1 MDSNCFGA
9 LFGGLCSNLPDCM
22 AQAQVAS
29 MTVSREKAELRVGL
43 RMASIAP
50 KARLYEVQK
59 QLCEKLRLKKCV
71 LSPQYDV
78 SLLDGSYIEQV
89 VEELRH
95 RNCLVNGFLDGVS
108 ADYQGGVMQIHL
120 KRGGLALLQS
130 AGSDRRIREIL
141 RQEFG
146 ADIEVVFDGVTELEE
161 YSKEFTCR
169 LIRILWR
176 WSPDVRSRKSRFRWI
191 LLMRR
196 VVKSLFGAIFS
207 QWTAENLGMVPR

>member
-1 MDSNCFGA
+1 MHRS
-9 LFGGLCSNLPDCM
+9 
-22 AQAQVAS
+22 
-29 MTVSREKAELRVGL
+29 
-43 RMASIAP
+43 
-50 KARLYEVQK
+50 RLYEVQK

-161 YSKEFTCR
+161 YSKEFTQSAEENR
-169 LIRILWR
+169 QKI
-176 WSPDVRSRKSRFRWI
+176 
-191 LLMRR
+191 
-196 VVKSLFGAIFS
+196 VKIQQEKQQAVQEKKAAPVKCQTIAFDTGDLPFDKDSLGGGHRTCDQGKAGFVGFY
-207 QWTAENLGMVPR
+207 

>member
-161 YSKEFTCR
+161 YSKEFTQSAEENR
-169 LIRILWR
+169 QKIQTFWKN
-176 WSPDVRSRKSRFRWI
+176 WAS
-191 LLMRR
+191 LMR
-196 VVKSLFGAIFS
+196 
-207 QWTAENLGMVPR
+207 

>member
-95 RNCLVNGFLDGVS
+95 RNC
-108 ADYQGGVMQIHL
+108 
-120 KRGGLALLQS
+120 
-130 AGSDRRIREIL
+130 
-141 RQEFG
+141 
-146 ADIEVVFDGVTELEE
+146 
-161 YSKEFTCR
+161 
-169 LIRILWR
+169 
-176 WSPDVRSRKSRFRWI
+176 
-191 LLMRR
+191 
-196 VVKSLFGAIFS
+196 
-207 QWTAENLGMVPR
+207 

>member
-1 MDSNCFGA
+1 MCIRDS
-9 LFGGLCSNLPDCM
+9 
-22 AQAQVAS
+22 
-29 MTVSREKAELRVGL
+29 
-43 RMASIAP
+43 
-50 KARLYEVQK
+50 
-59 QLCEKLRLKKCV
+59 
-71 LSPQYDV
+71 
-78 SLLDGSYIEQV
+78 SYIEQV

-161 YSKEFTCR
+161 YSKAVSYTHLDVYKRQVEYEYKIDASNGAVLKSERERKDDGDFSSAQLSNTHIDVDQAKSIALSLS
-169 LIRILWR
+169 LIHISIPFL
-176 WSPDVRSRKSRFRWI
+176 P
-191 LLMRR
+191 
-196 VVKSLFGAIFS
+196 
-207 QWTAENLGMVPR
+207 

>member
-1 MDSNCFGA
+1 MRS
-9 LFGGLCSNLPDCM
+9 
-22 AQAQVAS
+22 
-29 MTVSREKAELRVGL
+29 
-43 RMASIAP
+43 
-50 KARLYEVQK
+50 
-59 QLCEKLRLKKCV
+59 
-71 LSPQYDV
+71 SPQYDV

-161 YSKEFTCR
+161 YSKEFTQSAEENRQKIVKIQQEKQQAVQEKKRRRSSARPLPLTQETCR